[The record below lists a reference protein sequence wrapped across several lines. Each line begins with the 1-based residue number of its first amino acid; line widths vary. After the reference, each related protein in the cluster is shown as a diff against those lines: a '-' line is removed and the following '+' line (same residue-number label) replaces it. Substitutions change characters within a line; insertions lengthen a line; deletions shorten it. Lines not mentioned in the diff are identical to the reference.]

1 MTKPKSSSDVTPK
14 IVAVMPA
21 YNEALRIGQ
30 VIELA
35 KQHVHEVIVVNDCSQ
50 DHTAEVAQQAG
61 AWVVN
66 LAQNGGAGF
75 ATREGC
81 LKAIERGASVL
92 VTIDSD
98 GQHDA
103 REIAQLVQH
112 LLAHDLD
119 IVFGGRPR
127 TPNMPFENRFGNNLL
142 STLSRWLFGV
152 QVNDT
157 LTGFHVIKAEA
168 FPQLC
173 WESNRYSFVSEIVY
187 RVALHRLR
195 YAELPVSTIYHDNK
209 KGMRKRDGLKTLVRL
224 LHWKIKTPK
233 ARH

>member
-1 MTKPKSSSDVTPK
+1 
-14 IVAVMPA
+14 MPA
-21 YNEALRIGQ
+21 FNEASRIGQ
-30 VIELA
+30 VIQWA
-35 KQHVHEVIVVNDCSQ
+35 KQHVDEVIVVNDCSQ
-50 DHTAEVAQQAG
+50 DTTAAVARQAG
-61 AWVVN
+61 AWVID
-66 LAQNGGAGF
+66 LPQNGGAGY

-81 LKAIERGASVL
+81 KAALARGATVL

-103 REIAQLVQH
+103 REIAPLVAH
-112 LLAHDLD
+112 LCQQNLD

-127 TPNMPFENRFGNNLL
+127 TPNMPFENRFGNSLL
-142 STLSRWLFGV
+142 SGLSQLLFGV
-152 QVNDT
+152 RVKDT

-168 FPQLC
+168 FAQLC
-173 WESNRYSFVSEIVY
+173 WTSNRYSFVSEMVY
-187 RVALHRLR
+187 RVAVHKLA

-224 LHWKIKTPK
+224 FWWKIQSPS